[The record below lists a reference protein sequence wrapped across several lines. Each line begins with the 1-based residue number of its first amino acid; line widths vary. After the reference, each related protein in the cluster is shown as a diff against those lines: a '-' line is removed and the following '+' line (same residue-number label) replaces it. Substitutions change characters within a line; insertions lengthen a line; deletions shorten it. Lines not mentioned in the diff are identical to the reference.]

1 MQQTTL
7 TAWALPY
14 DLTLFYT
21 WYRAS
26 LSEDYHYDT
35 SMAGAIALAAWIVF
49 SKCTKLMPHFVRHP
63 EDTIL
68 LLPVVVVFGY
78 VHGLIKFWGLVTLN
92 AVSSCRYPAPPLLV
106 LLTRSR
112 RPPGAADPPPI
123 PTTPSE
129 WSGPKRK
136 QALRIRTTK
145 SYHCIL
151 QNRHRPPFVLSC
163 FALVVFCPHNAALVP
178 ASGKGGREI

>member
-35 SMAGAIALAAWIVF
+35 RVAVAVALAAWIVF

-63 EDTIL
+63 EDTVL

-78 VHGLIKFWGLVTLN
+78 VHGLIKLWGLVTLN
-92 AVSSCRYPAPPLLV
+92 AVSCARASPMPCQYRRCTPHLV
-106 LLTRSR
+106 TLLTAPSQTTWGSR
-112 RPPGAADPPPI
+112 PAADTDDAIRMERPRAQAGIAQSDPEKSLLPML
-123 PTTPSE
+123 
-129 WSGPKRK
+129 PK
-136 QALRIRTTK
+136 
-145 SYHCIL
+145 
-151 QNRHRPPFVLSC
+151 
-163 FALVVFCPHNAALVP
+163 
-178 ASGKGGREI
+178 